1 MLQLQQGNT
10 LSSIGFR
17 PEEKVSSVS
26 STERP
31 CIQMKI
37 KGEITN
43 FLLFMLGLDQAC
55 FFNVLLP
62 TAANKFAEILSL
74 AKNSLSLAGIFL
86 SLAEN
91 LLSLAKKILEFK
103 KIP

>member
-1 MLQLQQGNT
+1 MPAVALHSKREKAKVNLFQIARMICIGKFLYWIHANLKILT
-10 LSSIGFR
+10 LF
-17 PEEKVSSVS
+17 
-26 STERP
+26 
-31 CIQMKI
+31 
-37 KGEITN
+37 
-43 FLLFMLGLDQAC
+43 QAC